1 MMIDIATSTKQT
13 TATAHVGVSSRDRP
27 PPFAA
32 IADIRL

>member
-27 PPFAA
+27 PFAA